1 MNKVQTKRNENH
13 VTFAYKSKY
22 KNIFIT
28 LIFRMIL
35 FFFATYNVYFL
46 TCTML
51 KPFHYFLLIFS
62 VIILIDTAYIV
73 IKRNGLDF
81 EWLVKL

>member
-1 MNKVQTKRNENH
+1 MNKVHTKSNEH
-13 VTFAYKSKY
+13 QDIFAYISKY
-22 KNIFIT
+22 KNIITT

-35 FFFATYNVYFL
+35 FFFTTYNVYFL

-51 KPFHYFLLIFS
+51 KPFYYFLLIFS
-62 VIILIDTAYIV
+62 LIILIDTAYIV

-81 EWLVKL
+81 EWLVKF